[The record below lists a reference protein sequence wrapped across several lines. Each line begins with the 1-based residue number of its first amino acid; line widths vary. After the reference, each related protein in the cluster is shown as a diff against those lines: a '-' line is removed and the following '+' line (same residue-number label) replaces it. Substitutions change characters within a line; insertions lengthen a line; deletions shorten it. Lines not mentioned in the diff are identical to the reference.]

1 MLSVV
6 VSASTAGKKNSPRYS
21 GKSSR
26 TKLCSNV
33 LVRASRHDTLLEMLW
48 VDWAE
53 FLKGSILR
61 HSGVLRFR
69 DLDSWTRGSFCR
81 SDRVWPCIRSNHGW
95 YRS

>member
-1 MLSVV
+1 MSVV

-33 LVRASRHDTLLEMLW
+33 LVHASRHDTLLEMLW

-53 FLKGSILR
+53 FLKGSIFFKGSALQG
-61 HSGVLRFR
+61 SGL
-69 DLDSWTRGSFCR
+69 
-81 SDRVWPCIRSNHGW
+81 SDTWKLLQV
-95 YRS
+95 